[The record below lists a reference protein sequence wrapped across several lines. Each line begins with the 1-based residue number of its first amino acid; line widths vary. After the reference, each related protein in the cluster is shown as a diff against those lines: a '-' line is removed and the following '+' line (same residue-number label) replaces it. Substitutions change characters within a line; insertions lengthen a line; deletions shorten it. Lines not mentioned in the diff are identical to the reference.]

1 VRSVTQISGAKIKPT
16 TVTRLSTRD
25 PSHQAKTSEM
35 STAREYSLR
44 ASSQEAEQWHIRCVC
59 GATGEG
65 IGDSETWIACDK
77 CDIWQHNIC
86 MGLGSSTEDL
96 PEKYQCEKCAPE
108 AHKTLLESSEQ
119 GGRLWEERR
128 KAHEQQLAR
137 GEKRS
142 KETKKRKQSHIT
154 SSKDAEV
161 PDANTAVPV
170 SFPLT
175 EECHHYTSRAVVPW
189 DIQK

>member
-1 VRSVTQISGAKIKPT
+1 VRGVTGISRAKIKPT
-16 TVTRLSTRD
+16 SIIRLGTHN
-25 PSHQAKTSEM
+25 PSHQAKPSKM
-35 STAREYSLR
+35 GTARKYSLR
-44 ASSQEAEQWHIRCVC
+44 ASSQEAEQWQIRCVC

-86 MGLGSSTEDL
+86 MGLTPSTGDS

-142 KETKKRKQSHIT
+142 KETKKRKKSHIT
-154 SSKDAEV
+154 SSTDAEV
-161 PDANTAVPV
+161 PDADTAVSV

-175 EECHHYTSRAVVPW
+175 EECHHYTRRAVVPW